1 MMCLDDEIRHRHHR
15 QSSRLSDDK
24 SDDAMEERDTYSH
37 TPLLQ
42 DTWKSRNHGRNCR
55 NARPKPPDGPAIT
68 ASSKKGGRAKVAQE
82 LQNNNPQE
90 N

>member
-55 NARPKPPDGPAIT
+55 NAAPETPGWSRHYRFLEKRGSCKSCARI
-68 ASSKKGGRAKVAQE
+68 AK
-82 LQNNNPQE
+82 
-90 N
+90 

>member
-1 MMCLDDEIRHRHHR
+1 MRFVIAIIVSLLVCLMIKVTTRWRGIPTPHAHATASRHVEV
-15 QSSRLSDDK
+15 
-24 SDDAMEERDTYSH
+24 EESWPQLPQR
-37 TPLLQ
+37 TP
-42 DTWKSRNHGRNCR
+42 
-55 NARPKPPDGPAIT
+55 RPKPPDGPAIT